1 MALLEFGTWM
11 LNDKRYVKTTYIRIW
26 FVPFLPRGQETV
38 EYCVLLLCQGNKKN
52 NRLLSD
58 KCSVREIPWKDKIKD
73 KSKVSLI
80 FFFSCICIRHQNGRK
95 VMSVRDVVVLSSG
108 ISRLCGIRKQWVWDR
123 YDLQAAPSPNRS
135 PSLSSSVSP
144 S

>member
-1 MALLEFGTWM
+1 M

-52 NRLLSD
+52 SRLLSD

-80 FFFSCICIRHQNGRK
+80 SFFFL
-95 VMSVRDVVVLSSG
+95 VSVLDTRMVA
-108 ISRLCGIRKQWVWDR
+108 K
-123 YDLQAAPSPNRS
+123 
-135 PSLSSSVSP
+135 
-144 S
+144 